1 MKFALGKNK
10 PPWGESTLKHYVQN
24 PYDDVFE
31 IGLIYEYLNSIKL
44 TFFFGFPFEQKK
56 NVTSI

>member
-1 MKFALGKNK
+1 VKFALGKNK

-24 PYDDVFE
+24 PYNDVFE

-56 NVTSI
+56 M